1 MLRWYGA
8 IILGWVL
15 SGENLNIYKYKRGKD
30 DKMNAKLLIPIFILV
45 LLSVSVLAQV
55 STDTSIMN
63 QINERLERNKA
74 EIIKAV
80 KDAQAQSQNSTQ
92 TFIDSNFEVLDTR
105 IQEFLKAAKR
115 DMAIIMLVTFLVGF
129 TLSQILKISI
139 ERKRRA
145 TLIKR
150 AMELDVAVERLSK
163 EAGELSAK
171 VRQLKV
177 LDETYSKEL
186 KSLAKKE
193 PFITLKMVLFGVI
206 TLLLGVII
214 TYFLAGGK

>member
-1 MLRWYGA
+1 MQPPKNPTPFMG
-8 IILGWVL
+8 GSV
-15 SGENLNIYKYKRGKD
+15 
-30 DKMNAKLLIPIFILV
+30 NAKLLIPALILIF
-45 LLSVSVLAQV
+45 LSVSVFAQV
-55 STDTSIMN
+55 TTDTSIMN

-105 IQEFLKAAKR
+105 IQEFLKNAKR

-139 ERKRRA
+139 ERKRRM

-150 AMELDVAVERLSK
+150 AMELDVAVEKLSK

-186 KSLAKKE
+186 KSLTKKDS
-193 PFITLKMVLFGVI
+193 FFTLKMVLFGII
-206 TLLLGVII
+206 TLLLGGII
-214 TYFLAGGK
+214 TYFLVGGK

>member
-1 MLRWYGA
+1 
-8 IILGWVL
+8 
-15 SGENLNIYKYKRGKD
+15 
-30 DKMNAKLLIPIFILV
+30 MNAKLLIPIFILV